1 MARKITRELLDG
13 FLAEVQDS
21 LTAIGEL
28 LATLAQGQWE
38 RPSLEE
44 VHRLAHSVKGAA
56 LMVQFPSLE
65 LIGRL
70 LEEVL
75 EEALSKEDANR
86 EKVLEASF
94 ALSGSLLSYI
104 EGLKQQSLDEEN
116 ILTLA
121 VAAYVEL
128 FPNLGDEQV
137 AALQDSIASSQN
149 SASLQLLLGKANSG
163 AQAAS
168 KKTKHGKS
176 KSQGKDKPAPEPE
189 EPCTEIDPAIIEG
202 IDRDLKDRDSVPA
215 ELLDVFN
222 EEAADHLKSLYHTL
236 EEIEK
241 DEASPERVQELR
253 RSAHTLKGAAGAV
266 GLRTITQIAHRMEDL
281 LDRFYEEKIKPTP
294 AQIKLIY
301 QTTDTLQD
309 LAAGSFDPLAM
320 RQRVAEFY
328 VQFDQELKALSEQPK
343 AQEPPKPAAPQK
355 AKPAKAEPIKA
366 EPAKAEQKPQK
377 PVVAKPAAPAS
388 RPAAVSIL
396 ESIHQGP
403 GLRVPLER
411 IDEISRLV
419 GELIINR
426 SSLEQRMNSFRNFVD
441 ELQLSLD
448 RLRKIAQELEAH
460 YEVAALGGRWDRGR
474 GEQPLPKLTKEDRF
488 KFKIPSMPSTSSLQ
502 VSKNRLDE
510 FDELEFDR
518 YTEFH
523 LLARSLAE
531 VTSDVGTVGTELK
544 TLTGDFDALLTR
556 QSRLSREAQDRLT
569 RVRMVPFATIAD
581 RVKRTVRMVADQTG
595 KNIQLKLQGEQ
606 VELDKNVLEE
616 LAEPLMHLL
625 RNCADHGIESP
636 QERTMLGKSEEASVS
651 IRAFPQGTHVIL
663 EVADDGRGID
673 PAKICAKAVELGMI
687 SAEDAESL
695 DEEGIHQLIFEPG
708 FSTAKQLTE
717 VSGRGVGMD
726 IVREKLRQ
734 LKGTIS
740 IASTVGE
747 GTVFTIRLPM
757 TQAITRALLVRVEKQ
772 TFAVPMQSVVQILR
786 VNPNAVDK
794 IGGEA
799 VIQVTGE
806 THPLH
811 RMAHRLGIPSATGW
825 GAAELQIMQ
834 PVVILG
840 SGKSKVGFQ
849 IDAILGAR
857 DIVVKTLGTH
867 LGNVKGLLGATLLG
881 DGTVVPIL
889 DPMMLVGDKEEQ
901 SAATMSARAS
911 RTTSRANQ
919 DRPLTVLVAD
929 DSVSVRRVMT
939 NLIKSV
945 GWTPVDAKDG
955 RDALEVLHGLL
966 VPPDAF
972 LLDIEMPRM
981 DGYELLSFLRSQD
994 AYRHTPVIM
1003 VTSRAGEK
1011 HRTKAMDLG
1020 ATGYLVKPYQDD
1032 ELIRLIRDLV
1042 NLPKVGSPARL
1053 LV

>member
-1 MARKITRELLDG
+1 
-13 FLAEVQDS
+13 
-21 LTAIGEL
+21 
-28 LATLAQGQWE
+28 
-38 RPSLEE
+38 
-44 VHRLAHSVKGAA
+44 
-56 LMVQFPSLE
+56 
-65 LIGRL
+65 
-70 LEEVL
+70 
-75 EEALSKEDANR
+75 
-86 EKVLEASF
+86 
-94 ALSGSLLSYI
+94 
-104 EGLKQQSLDEEN
+104 
-116 ILTLA
+116 
-121 VAAYVEL
+121 
-128 FPNLGDEQV
+128 
-137 AALQDSIASSQN
+137 
-149 SASLQLLLGKANSG
+149 
-163 AQAAS
+163 
-168 KKTKHGKS
+168 
-176 KSQGKDKPAPEPE
+176 
-189 EPCTEIDPAIIEG
+189 
-202 IDRDLKDRDSVPA
+202 
-215 ELLDVFN
+215 
-222 EEAADHLKSLYHTL
+222 
-236 EEIEK
+236 
-241 DEASPERVQELR
+241 
-253 RSAHTLKGAAGAV
+253 
-266 GLRTITQIAHRMEDL
+266 MEDL
-281 LDRFYEEKIKPTP
+281 LDRLYDEKLKPTS

-309 LAAGSFDPLAM
+309 LATGSFDPLAI
-320 RQRVAEFY
+320 RQRVAEIY
-328 VQFDQELKALSEQPK
+328 VQFEQELKAVSEQPK
-343 AQEPPKPAAPQK
+343 AQEVPKTAEPAKSQPVKVEPVKVGQAPPKPAPVKPPAP
-355 AKPAKAEPIKA
+355 
-366 EPAKAEQKPQK
+366 
-377 PVVAKPAAPAS
+377 VS
-388 RPAAVSIL
+388 RPVAAQVL

-448 RLRKIAQELEAH
+448 RLRRIAQEIEAQ

-474 GEQPLPKLTKEDRF
+474 AEQPHPKLAKEDRF
-488 KFKIPSMPSTSSLQ
+488 KFKLASSPSLQ
-502 VSKNRLDE
+502 VSRNRLEE

-531 VTSDVGTVGTELK
+531 VTSDVGTVGTELM

-569 RVRMVPFATIAD
+569 RVRMVPLASIAD

-595 KNIQLKLQGEQ
+595 KNIQLTLQGEQ

-625 RNCADHGIESP
+625 RNAADHGIESP
-636 QERTMLGKSEEASVS
+636 EDRAVLGKSAEANVW
-651 IRAFPQGTHVIL
+651 IRAFPQGTHVML
-663 EVADDGRGID
+663 EIADDGRGID
-673 PAKICAKAVELGMI
+673 PVKIRTKAVELGMI
-687 SAEDAESL
+687 SAEDADAL
-695 DEEGIHQLIFEPG
+695 DEAGIHQLIFEPG
-708 FSTAKQLTE
+708 FSTAKELTE

-772 TFAVPMQSVVQILR
+772 IFAVPMQSVVQILR

-794 IGGEA
+794 IGGEP
-799 VIQVTGE
+799 VIQVAGE

-811 RMAHRLGIPSATGW
+811 RMANRLGIPSATGW
-825 GAAELQIMQ
+825 GTAELTIML

-840 SGKSKVGFQ
+840 SGKSRVGFQ
-849 IDAILGAR
+849 IDGILGAR

-889 DPMMLVGDKEEQ
+889 DPTTLVGDKEEQ
-901 SAATMSARAS
+901 SAVAMSARAS
-911 RTTSRANQ
+911 RTGNRPHQ

-994 AYRHTPVIM
+994 EYRHTPVIM

-1011 HRTKAMDLG
+1011 HRAKALDLG

-1032 ELIRLIRDLV
+1032 ALIKLIRELV
-1042 NLPKVGSPARL
+1042 NQPKVGSPAKL